1 MILGIYSRVSTEEQ
15 AEKGI
20 SLDNQV
26 HRGTQLAI
34 RMSWEPK
41 VYQDAGVSGTLPVNK
56 RPGLKA
62 MMEDIASRKIGAVWV
77 SAEDRLSRAGI
88 IETTAI
94 KDIFRENKIRYF
106 ENEVEINLHD
116 INVGLLSDI
125 KTLLAQFESAKTGA
139 RISADLKANI
149 EKGKVSGGPL
159 ITFGYT
165 KDENKMLVI
174 DEDERAVVEY
184 IFKLALEGKGT
195 KVIAG
200 ILNDEG
206 ILTKRGR
213 VDVGKGMMVKG
224 KKKETF
230 LWRDSV
236 IYRILTNSIYTGQ
249 RLYKDKHYPF
259 PNLAIISESTLS
271 LVKDKLSN
279 RNQFKDTT
287 NKYNYQLKGLIQ
299 CGTCR
304 GRFYGHKRA
313 NGKDNTYICN
323 SQRYGEWCGN
333 KGINIDSLDQL
344 VIDNILKLEDTT
356 AKAFVT
362 MATKSTQGQHL
373 KDFNRYTEKIKE
385 VDTRISNLIMMAETA
400 AIDPAMFKTRIEEL
414 NKSKTNYNNLLE
426 QVRKTLGVFEH
437 EKAIKQFIKETV
449 ADFKILKTDEARK
462 LAIQN
467 IVDCITLRWNEE
479 ESQHMIGIFF
489 RLDKI
494 ARYTDSNNEVYFMNN
509 EITLTRKPDN
519 RIGSVVD
526 ERLYLSNAINYSDEE
541 IQLLRSTIPYPEKSL
556 TTAQGHSMVP
566 VPLKIDIKDLKKA
579 LVSMK
584 DEERIR
590 NTNN

>member
-1 MILGIYSRVSTEEQ
+1 MILGIYTRVSTEEQ

-26 HRGTQLAI
+26 HTGIQFAQKI
-34 RMSWEPK
+34 GWQPK
-41 VYQDAGVSGTLPVNK
+41 VYQDAGLSGSLSPDK
-56 RPGLKA
+56 RPGLKS
-62 MMEDIASRKIGAVWV
+62 MMNDIANEKIGGVWV
-77 SAEDRLSRAGI
+77 FHENRLSRLNI
-88 IETTAI
+88 VETTLI
-94 KDIFRENKIRYF
+94 KDMFRAKKIRYF
-106 ENEVEINLHD
+106 EYETELDLHD
-116 INVGLLSDI
+116 INVGLMSGI
-125 KTLLAQFESAKTGA
+125 KTLLAEFERKNTGA
-139 RISADLKANI
+139 TIKKHLLANI
-149 EKGKVSGGPL
+149 EKGKVTGGPL
-159 ITFGYT
+159 ITFGYK
-165 KDENKMLVI
+165 KDANKMMVI
-174 DEDERAVVEY
+174 DEDEKSVVEY

-200 ILNDEG
+200 ILDAEG

-213 VDVGKGMMVKG
+213 IQNSNTSMLVKG
-224 KKKETF
+224 KQKDTF
-230 LWRDSV
+230 TWRDSV
-236 IYRILTNSIYTGQ
+236 VYRILTNPAYMGQ
-249 RLYKDKHYPF
+249 RLYMEKHYPC
-259 PNLAIISESTLS
+259 PAIISEATFKI
-271 LVKDKLSN
+271 VADKLST

-333 KGINIDSLDQL
+333 KGINIDYLEQL

-362 MATKSTQGQHL
+362 MSTKTKQGQQL
-373 KDFNRYTEKIKE
+373 EDFNRYTEKIKE
-385 VDTRISNLIMMAETA
+385 VDKRISNLIMMAETA
-400 AIDPAMFKTRIEEL
+400 AIDPVMFKSRIEEL
-414 NKSKTNYNNLLE
+414 NKSKTNFSTLLE

-437 EKAIKQFIKETV
+437 EKAIKLFIKETV
-449 ADFKILKTDEARK
+449 ADFKILKTVEAKK

-467 IVDCITLRWNEE
+467 IVDCITLRWDKDS
-479 ESQHMIGIFF
+479 SQHMIGIFF

-519 RIGSVVD
+519 RMGSVVD
-526 ERLYLSNAINYSDEE
+526 ERLYLSNAINYGDDEV
-541 IQLLRSTIPYPEKSL
+541 QLLRSTIPYPDKSF
-556 TTAQGHSMVP
+556 TGSKGNPHESKTIKVDKTQ
-566 VPLKIDIKDLKKA
+566 LKEALELLKDN
-579 LVSMK
+579 
-584 DEERIR
+584 ERIR